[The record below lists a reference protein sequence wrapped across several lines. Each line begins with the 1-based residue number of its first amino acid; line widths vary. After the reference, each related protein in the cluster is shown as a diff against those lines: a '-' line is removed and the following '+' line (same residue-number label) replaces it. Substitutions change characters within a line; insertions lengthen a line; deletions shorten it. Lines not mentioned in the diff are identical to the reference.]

1 MDTDTIHAC
10 LSTVRFGD
18 EPMRIS
24 ELSDRSG
31 RSIPTIKY
39 YLREGL
45 LPPGRRTAANQA
57 EYSGEHLHRLRLIT
71 TLLDTGG
78 LPIATVR
85 TVLAA
90 IDDDALSLHEVLG
103 VAHHSLALRST
114 ADADSHEVDVAQNE
128 IAELLDAFGWI
139 VKADTPARRELA
151 ANLVALRRLGW
162 DVGADVFARY
172 ARARRRAR
180 RMGAVADP
188 ASRLARGRRGS
199 SRRRHRGVR
208 RSPPRAAPPGRGA
221 PLSNANAPVHKR
233 QAKKPTRPK
242 QRGRPSPRRPSQ

>member
-1 MDTDTIHAC
+1 MP
-10 LSTVRFGD
+10 VNRRFGD

-57 EYSGEHLHRLRLIT
+57 EYFGEHLHRLRLIT

-85 TVLAA
+85 TVLTA

-114 ADADSHEVDVAQNE
+114 ADADSHEVDEAQDE
-128 IAELLDAFGWI
+128 IAELLDALGWI
-139 VKADTPARRELA
+139 VKADAPARRELA
-151 ANLVALRRLGW
+151 ATLVALRRLGW
-162 DVGADVFARY
+162 NVGADVFARY
-172 ARARRRAR
+172 ARAADELAAWELSQTPPVGSR
-180 RMGAVADP
+180 AVAVE
-188 ASRLARGRRGS
+188 AVVVGTVVFEGALLALRRLAEEHHSAMR
-199 SRRRHRGVR
+199 
-208 RSPPRAAPPGRGA
+208 
-221 PLSNANAPVHKR
+221 NAPIHKR